1 MAGLRSE
8 ASSSSV
14 KQGYRVPQPLIFLC
28 KDAAVE
34 IIAQVPSPSSQ
45 PRPIQS
51 KPAAS
56 DQRPAQALELMIG
69 SMVGM
74 VQAGR
79 SCQSNN

>member
-1 MAGLRSE
+1 MAGLRSGG
-8 ASSSSV
+8 SSPSV

-34 IIAQVPSPSSQ
+34 ITAQVPSPSSQ

-56 DQRPAQALELMIG
+56 GQRPAQALELMIG

>member
-28 KDAAVE
+28 KDAPVE
-34 IIAQVPSPSSQ
+34 ITAQVPIPSSQ

>member
-1 MAGLRSE
+1 MT
-8 ASSSSV
+8 
-14 KQGYRVPQPLIFLC
+14 
-28 KDAAVE
+28 
-34 IIAQVPSPSSQ
+34 AQVPTPSSQ

-56 DQRPAQALELMIG
+56 AQRPAQALELMIG